1 MLEEENLD
9 KDENNNDDGND
20 DENLEEE
27 EEEKMIQNIEKIEDY
42 QTPHK
47 YLFRLCLLG
56 DAGVGKTSLITRF
69 CDDSFKENYN
79 NTIGVDFRLVTL
91 KYKKII
97 SKIHI
102 WDTAGQERFRSMA
115 LNYINNSHG
124 FAFVYDIADKSSFDS
139 INNWIDLVLDKNKKS
154 VFNFLIGN
162 KCDIDKERQVSQ
174 NDGQQLAEQ
183 KKLYFLETS
192 AKTNENVQKLFN
204 YFTVKLIKYY
214 NKNKYEEEENIE
226 LSSSKAEELNTQ
238 RPKESNCS
246 C

>member
-27 EEEKMIQNIEKIEDY
+27 DEEKMIQNIEKIEDY

-124 FAFVYDIADKSSFDS
+124 FAFVYDIADKSSFDN